1 MYAARP
7 DKVHLIR
14 EGKKKYGKN
23 LPTFLMLVSNVKYVH
38 FFSSNSQNICFI
50 NYETQKPLNCYF
62 AAYAPYWIGEK
73 SRSSGMKES
82 WFNKIDD
89 SVQKP
94 VTKISFKKF
103 IMKRCPFLRSS
114 LD

>member
-1 MYAARP
+1 MSNMY
-7 DKVHLIR
+7 
-14 EGKKKYGKN
+14 
-23 LPTFLMLVSNVKYVH
+23 TFFNFLEYIS
-38 FFSSNSQNICFI
+38 FI

-94 VTKISFKKF
+94 VTKISFKKIHNEKMSVF
-103 IMKRCPFLRSS
+103 AVLFRLDS
-114 LD
+114 LLKYID